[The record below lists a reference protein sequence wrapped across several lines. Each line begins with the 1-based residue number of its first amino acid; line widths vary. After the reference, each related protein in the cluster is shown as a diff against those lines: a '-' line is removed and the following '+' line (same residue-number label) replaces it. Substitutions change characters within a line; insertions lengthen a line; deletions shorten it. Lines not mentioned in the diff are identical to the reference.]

1 MENFSVIFS
10 DRKHEVILM
19 CCDRESIEFIEENML
34 IVDFY
39 GFNSGIIGER
49 NSQFIV
55 LLMHVKIAKQEQT
68 TQEDMNFTH
77 RVPVI

>member
-19 CCDRESIEFIEENML
+19 GSDRESIEFIEENML
-34 IVDFY
+34 IVDFN